1 MNASKNRAS
10 LSGDTLMPD
19 TSNSAFARM
28 FTKGRIGITA
38 VALGVLLSG
47 CAETQLAVHGVKRL
61 GGGNSHQQPAQ
72 VGNYKIGNPYEIAGQ
87 WYYPAVDYEY
97 SETGIASWYGPKFHG
112 KRTANGEIFDQNE
125 ISAAHR
131 TLPLPSIVRVTNL
144 ENGRSL
150 KVRVNDRGPFAH
162 SRIIDMSRRAA
173 QLLGFEKKGTAK
185 VLVEVVEIDSRNIAA
200 VAKGEAQPAVTEA
213 EQKTVSAAPRDVV
226 ETVQLDNGPIT
237 DSGEKT
243 TSKVI
248 LTPPPASNQ
257 TGIEQTSLGVTP
269 KDTAVMSV
277 EPVTK
282 SEIYVQAGA
291 FSIYDNALNLR
302 NRLFDMAPSKIE
314 PIDVKGTT
322 FYRVRLGPLNT
333 VPEADVLLEQVIA
346 TGQNGAKVVVEC
358 AENVGGTPKSSSV
371 C

>member
-1 MNASKNRAS
+1 
-10 LSGDTLMPD
+10 MPD
-19 TSNSAFARM
+19 TNNSAFRRM

-47 CAETQLAVHGVKRL
+47 CAETQLAVHGAKRL
-61 GGGNSHQQPAQ
+61 GGGQSQPTQ
-72 VGNYKIGNPYEIAGQ
+72 VGHYKIGNPYEIAGQ

-112 KRTANGEIFDQNE
+112 KKTANGETFDQYE

-131 TLPLPSIVRVTNL
+131 TLPLPSVVRVTNL

-185 VLVEVVEIDSRNIAA
+185 VLVEVVELDSKQMAA
-200 VAKGEAQPAVTEA
+200 IAKGETAPTVAVSAA
-213 EQKTVSAAPRDVV
+213 EQKTVTAAPRDTV
-226 ETVQLDNGPIT
+226 ETVRLDDGPIT
-237 DSGEKT
+237 DSGEPT
-243 TSKVI
+243 TSKII
-248 LTPPPASNQ
+248 LTPPPSTQASVEQNSLEG
-257 TGIEQTSLGVTP
+257 TIEEA
-269 KDTAVMSV
+269 AVISV
-277 EPVTK
+277 EPVTT
-282 SEIYVQAGA
+282 SAIYVQAGA

-302 NRLFDMAPSKIE
+302 NRLYDMGPSKIE
-314 PIDVKGTT
+314 PIEVKGTT

-333 VPEADVLLEQVIA
+333 VPEADILLERVIA

-358 AENVGGTPKSSSV
+358 AENVGGAPKSSSV

>member
-1 MNASKNRAS
+1 
-10 LSGDTLMPD
+10 MPKPRK
-19 TSNSAFARM
+19 SAF
-28 FTKGRIGITA
+28 GRLRTNSRLGLSV
-38 VALGVLLSG
+38 VALGMLLAG

-61 GGGNSHQQPAQ
+61 GGVQSQPTQ
-72 VGNYKIGNPYEIAGQ
+72 IGNYKIGNPYEIAGQ

-112 KRTANGEIFDQNE
+112 KKTANGEVFDQYE

-144 ENGRSL
+144 ENGKSL

-162 SRIIDMSRRAA
+162 GRIIDMSRRAA

-185 VLVEVVEIDSRNIAA
+185 VMVEVIEAESRQIAA
-200 VAKGEAQPAVTEA
+200 IAQGKAAPQVTVA
-213 EQKTVSAAPRDVV
+213 EQNTVTAAPRDVV
-226 ETVQLDNGPIT
+226 ETVRLDDGPIT
-237 DSGEKT
+237 ETGQPT
-243 TSKVI
+243 TSQIK
-248 LTPPPASNQ
+248 LTPPAS
-257 TGIEQTSLGVTP
+257 GPILTSAPLEGTVEE
-269 KDTAVMSV
+269 AAIINI
-277 EPVTK
+277 EPVTN
-282 SEIYVQAGA
+282 SAIYVQAGA

-302 NRLFDMAPSKIE
+302 NRLYDLAPSKIE
-314 PIDVKGTT
+314 PIEVKGTT

-333 VPEADVLLEQVIA
+333 VPEADILLERVIA

-358 AENVGGTPKSSSV
+358 ADGGAAKSG

>member
-1 MNASKNRAS
+1 M
-10 LSGDTLMPD
+10 
-19 TSNSAFARM
+19 
-28 FTKGRIGITA
+28 
-38 VALGVLLSG
+38 VALGMLLAG

-61 GGGNSHQQPAQ
+61 GGVQSQPTQ
-72 VGNYKIGNPYEIAGQ
+72 IGNYKIGNPYEIAGQ

-112 KRTANGEIFDQNE
+112 KKTANGEVFDQYE

-144 ENGRSL
+144 ENGKSL

-162 SRIIDMSRRAA
+162 GRIIDMSRRAA

-185 VLVEVVEIDSRNIAA
+185 VMVEVIEAESRQIAA
-200 VAKGEAQPAVTEA
+200 IAQGKAAPQVTVA
-213 EQKTVSAAPRDVV
+213 EQNTVTAAPRDVV
-226 ETVQLDNGPIT
+226 ETVRLDDGPIT
-237 DSGEKT
+237 ETGQPT
-243 TSKVI
+243 TSQIK
-248 LTPPPASNQ
+248 LTPPAS
-257 TGIEQTSLGVTP
+257 GPILTSAPLEGTVEE
-269 KDTAVMSV
+269 AAIINI
-277 EPVTK
+277 EPVTN
-282 SEIYVQAGA
+282 SAIYVQAGA

-302 NRLFDMAPSKIE
+302 NRLYDLAPSKIE
-314 PIDVKGTT
+314 PIEVKGTT

-333 VPEADVLLEQVIA
+333 VPEADILLERVIA

-358 AENVGGTPKSSSV
+358 ADGGAAKSG

>member
-1 MNASKNRAS
+1 
-10 LSGDTLMPD
+10 MPKP
-19 TSNSAFARM
+19 TKSAFARLR
-28 FTKGRIGITA
+28 TNGRLGLSV
-38 VALGVLLSG
+38 VALGMLLAG

-61 GGGNSHQQPAQ
+61 GGVQSQPTQ

-112 KRTANGEIFDQNE
+112 KKTANGEVFDQYE

-144 ENGRSL
+144 ENGKSL

-162 SRIIDMSRRAA
+162 GRIIDMSRRAA
-173 QLLGFEKKGTAK
+173 QLLGFEKQGTAK
-185 VLVEVVEIDSRNIAA
+185 VMVEVIESDSRQIAA
-200 VAKGEAQPAVTEA
+200 IAQGKAAPTVTVA
-213 EQKTVSAAPRDVV
+213 EQNTVTAAPRDVV
-226 ETVQLDNGPIT
+226 ETVRLDDGPIT
-237 DSGEKT
+237 ETGQPT
-243 TSKVI
+243 TSKI
-248 LTPPPASNQ
+248 KLTPPETQ
-257 TGIEQTSLGVTP
+257 TTVSSSPLEGTVEEAAIVN
-269 KDTAVMSV
+269 V
-277 EPVTK
+277 EPIT
-282 SEIYVQAGA
+282 SSAIYVQAGA

-302 NRLFDMAPSKIE
+302 NRLYDLAPSKIE

-333 VPEADVLLEQVIA
+333 VPEADILLERVIA

-358 AENVGGTPKSSSV
+358 ADGGAAKSG